1 MKTNMDLSR
10 MTDEEWGHAVAQSEF
25 DYDDPAE
32 EEFPVE
38 REELTLERIQDMLS
52 NRHFKELKEE
62 LENNMHP
69 VDLADILEEVD
80 EKQLVLIFRLLVKEE
95 AAETFT
101 YMNSDLREFLINA
114 LTDSELEEVMEEM
127 YLDDT
132 VDVLEEM
139 PANVVD
145 RLLMVT
151 GEERRAQIN
160 LLLQYPEDS
169 AGSVMNVDY
178 IALNKDMTV
187 EESILKIRQVGLN
200 RETIYTCYVTE
211 KRRLIGAVDIKDLL
225 TTGESRLIE
234 EIMDT
239 NMLYGETT
247 DDQEEVARTIMKY
260 GLIALPIVDHEHCM
274 VGIVTVDDAMLV
286 LQEEETE
293 DISIMAGVNPNDE
306 SYFGTTVFEHVKSR
320 IPWLLF
326 LMLSATVTQMIMNSY
341 ESAIAVMP
349 QLTGFIPMLTGT
361 GGNCGSQS
369 SALMIRGL
377 AVGEIEFKDL
387 FKIIWKEIRVAI
399 SVSLILAVING
410 CRIMLMGQGD
420 VMMAGTIGVT
430 MACTVIIAKIVG
442 CTLPLFAK
450 KVGLDPAIMATPLI
464 STLVDISTISVYF
477 AIISAVFK
485 I

>member
-1 MKTNMDLSR
+1 MSMKNNMSQISA
-10 MTDEEWGHAVAQSEF
+10 EEWGQAVASSEF
-25 DYDDPAE
+25 DYDSMD
-32 EEFPVE
+32 E
-38 REELTLERIQDMLS
+38 REELTIGRIQKMLEQ
-52 NRHFKELKEE
+52 RQFKELKDE
-62 LENNMHP
+62 LENHMYP

-95 AAETFT
+95 AAETFA
-101 YMNSDLREFLINA
+101 YMNSDLREVLINA

-145 RLLMVT
+145 RLLMAT
-151 GEERRAQIN
+151 DEEKRVQIN
-160 LLLQYPEDS
+160 QLLQYPEDS

-178 IALNKDMTV
+178 IALSKDMTV
-187 EESILKIRQVGLN
+187 EDSILKIRQVGLN

-211 KRRLIGAVDIKDLL
+211 KRKLIGAVDIKDLL

-239 NMLYGETT
+239 NMLYAHTT
-247 DDQEEVARTIMKY
+247 DDQEDVARTIMKY
-260 GLIALPIVDHEHCM
+260 GLIALPIVDHEKCM

-293 DISIMAGVNPNDE
+293 DISRMAGVNPNDD
-306 SYFGTTVFEHVKSR
+306 SYFGTTVYEHVKSR
-320 IPWLLF
+320 LPWLLF

-341 ESAIAVMP
+341 ESALALMP
-349 QLTGFIPMLTGT
+349 QIAGFVPMLTGT

-369 SALMIRGL
+369 STLVIRGL
-377 AVGEIEFKDL
+377 AVGEIEFGDL
-387 FKIIWKEIRVAI
+387 FKVIWKEVRVAVCI
-399 SVSLILAVING
+399 SLILATVNG
-410 CRIMLMGQGD
+410 VRIMLMGQGD
-420 VMMAGTIGVT
+420 VLMAFTIGVT
-430 MACTVIIAKIVG
+430 MACTVVIAKIVG
-442 CTLPLFAK
+442 CTLPLAAK
-450 KVGLDPAIMATPLI
+450 RVGLDPAIMATPLI

-477 AIISAVFK
+477 AIVSYVFALA
-485 I
+485 